1 MLPGTFWHWSL
12 YKDIISSVRPSI
24 FYDGVNSCV
33 WNGGRN
39 NVDTN
44 LWDDDIVKLYYR
56 HSHRIALTFSNE
68 EIDVK
73 DAVGN
78 FLLEKLS
85 EKDNYVILRNVT
97 LAEHVRKNYPNLHLI
112 YSIVGT
118 EHDYRREFYKSILEL
133 YDYVVPRF
141 HHILKIRE
149 DFPSE
154 LDRFEI
160 MINHSC
166 PSTCPYWSLHYSI
179 IENENRNKKT
189 YRNYDTSSITCLIN
203 EKLTDSDVSDNVIH
217 RRLQKSLSLGYTRF
231 KLAGRE
237 FPTERLKKDLLEVK
251 ELL

>member
-44 LWDDDIVKLYYR
+44 LWDDDIVKAYYR

-73 DAVGN
+73 DSVGN

-97 LAEHVRKNYPNLHLI
+97 LAEHVRKKYPNLHLI

-118 EHDYRREFYKSILEL
+118 EHDYRREFYKSLLEL

-141 HHILKIRE
+141 HHILKISE
-149 DFPSE
+149 DFSSE

-160 MINHSC
+160 MINHTC
-166 PSTCPYWSLHYSI
+166 PSTCPYWNLHYSI

-203 EKLTDSDVSDNVIH
+203 EKLTDSDISDNVIH

-237 FPTERLKKDLLEVK
+237 FPIERLKKDLLEVK